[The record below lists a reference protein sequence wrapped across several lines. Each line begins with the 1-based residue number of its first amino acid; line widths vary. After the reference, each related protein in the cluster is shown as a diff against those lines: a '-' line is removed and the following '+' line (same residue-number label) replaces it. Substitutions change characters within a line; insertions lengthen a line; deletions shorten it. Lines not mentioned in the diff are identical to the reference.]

1 MDARINSHENILY
14 PAHVGDAGF
23 DLIAAS
29 GPMII
34 GFEPVK
40 NFYSRID
47 YIEYDTNLIIA
58 PEEGYHTHVYP
69 RSSISKTNLILANHV
84 ATIDNAYRGTVKL
97 RFKYHFQMED
107 IQSFNDGSLL
117 VEINE
122 KKIYQKGDKIA
133 QMVFT
138 KTLVPQLVI
147 VDSFEDTKRNMG
159 GFGSTGA

>member
-1 MDARINSHENILY
+1 MDARINSHENILC

-34 GFEPVK
+34 GFEPIK

-69 RSSISKTNLILANHV
+69 RSSLSKTNLILANHV

-97 RFKYHFQMED
+97 RFKYCFQIED
-107 IQSFNDGSLL
+107 LEWFSGKPLIEIDQS
-117 VEINE
+117 
-122 KKIYQKGDKIA
+122 KIYQKGDKIA

-138 KTLVPQLVI
+138 KTLVPQLVV
-147 VDSFEDTKRNMG
+147 VDSFEDTKRNTG